1 MNEHFLCAIIFVCSH
16 KRESR
21 SYFEISQSLGVDK
34 PSQILFVTD
43 VYQEAVAAKAAGF
56 TLS

>member
-1 MNEHFLCAIIFVCSH
+1 MNERFLCAIIFVCSH

-56 TLS
+56 APS